1 MKPSNIELLAYY
13 GHILE
18 MSTNDMERVTH
29 IISDSIDG
37 LETDDIPTNI
47 STATRGIDPKL
58 LWMGAVMYSYLL
70 DAYGDVE

>member
-13 GHILE
+13 GHLLG
-18 MSTNDMERVTH
+18 MSTDDMERVTH
-29 IISDSIDG
+29 IISDSIDE

-47 STATRGIDPKL
+47 STATMGIDPKL

-70 DAYGDVE
+70 NMYGDVE